1 MKYITKSWSFI
12 SILILLIIF
21 EIVNTYL
28 ICQFP
33 IYLRIGILMLIGW
46 GYEIIIRRFLK
57 H

>member
-21 EIVNTYL
+21 ELVNTYL
-28 ICQFP
+28 IYQFP
-33 IYLRIGILMLIGW
+33 IYLRIGILMLSGW
-46 GYEIIIRRFLK
+46 GYEIIIRRFFK

>member
-12 SILILLIIF
+12 SFLILLIIF
-21 EIVNTYL
+21 ELVNTYL
-28 ICQFP
+28 IYQFP

>member
-21 EIVNTYL
+21 ELVNTYL

>member
-1 MKYITKSWSFI
+1 MKYITKSCSFI

-21 EIVNTYL
+21 ELVNTYL

>member
-12 SILILLIIF
+12 SFLILLIIF
-21 EIVNTYL
+21 ELVNTYL
-28 ICQFP
+28 IYQFP
-33 IYLRIGILMLIGW
+33 FYVQIGILILIGW

>member
-33 IYLRIGILMLIGW
+33 IYLRIAYLCSLGGDI
-46 GYEIIIRRFLK
+46 K
-57 H
+57 

>member
-46 GYEIIIRRFLK
+46 GYKIIIRRFLK

>member
-12 SILILLIIF
+12 FFLILLIIF
-21 EIVNTYL
+21 ELVNTYL
-28 ICQFP
+28 IYQFP
-33 IYLRIGILMLIGW
+33 FYVRIGILILIGW